1 MILTDILLLAA
12 LAVFVIAWWVRKTP
26 ARRIVLI
33 ASATLAVI
41 IGIAGYFNDRWQD
54 AGGAFI
60 GIAFLLGLGGVVLKN
75 RMTKT
80 DRTGG
85 VPWFSGIFIAIGFIA
100 VVALIR
106 EFPINPLPK
115 PTGQYAVG
123 MRTFEI
129 DDASRPGVFA
139 AKPNEPRR
147 LLVRV
152 WYPAGDVAGR
162 QPAPYFTDAETKSTA
177 RSLGALVGF
186 PPFFTYN
193 RHVQT
198 NSYVDAL
205 LLPGAADLP
214 VVIYSHGYTSF
225 LNQNTVLMEELASH
239 GYIAYSLQ
247 HTYDSADTAFPN
259 GDVAPMDPTLQEVTS
274 NEADRPSQ
282 ADALGGDTLD
292 KRINALLAFQEFA
305 LKTGSRIATRS
316 TKAWMADRIFLHD
329 TLQKAP
335 PESIAEIAR
344 AGNLAHVG
352 ELGMSFG
359 GAIAGELCM
368 YDTRCAA
375 GVNMDG
381 GNFPFSATNAEEPVP
396 FLMFHSDPANIYK
409 EMDRP
414 VPATGPR
421 SFNEFSYERIATAGS
436 RPDVYRI
443 SVKNTQHLGMSDF
456 SLFVGDTVKGALFG
470 TAPANTIISAQND
483 FILGFLDKH
492 LKGVASDFPAKEL
505 AKFNGAVV
513 VIPNAD
519 VAPWWNAKPE
529 AERAALEA
537 RINAAKPVYPGM
549 PILGEA
555 APVSPLAVPLS
566 PN

>member
-1 MILTDILLLAA
+1 MILTDILLIAA
-12 LAVFVIAWWVRKTP
+12 LTVFVIAWWVRKTP

-33 ASATLAVI
+33 ASAALAII
-41 IGIAGYFNDRWQD
+41 IGIAGYMIDRWQD
-54 AGGAFI
+54 AGGALVGAVFM
-60 GIAFLLGLGGVVLKN
+60 LGLGGVALKN
-75 RMTKT
+75 RITRT

-85 VPWFSGIFIAIGFIA
+85 VPWLSGIPIAIGLVA
-100 VVALIR
+100 VIALIR
-106 EFPINPLPK
+106 EFPVNALPR
-115 PTGQYAVG
+115 PSGQYAVG
-123 MRTFEI
+123 VRTFEI

-152 WYPAGDVAGR
+152 WYPAGDVAGH
-162 QPAPYFTDAETKSTA
+162 QPAPYFTEAEAKSTA
-177 RSLGALVGF
+177 RSIGALVGF
-186 PPFFTYN
+186 PPFFTYI

-198 NSYVDAL
+198 NSYTDAP
-205 LLPGAADLP
+205 LLPGAANLP
-214 VVIYSHGYTSF
+214 VVIYSHGYTSY

-239 GYIAYSLQ
+239 GYIAYSIQ
-247 HTYDSADTAFPN
+247 HTYDSSDTAFPN
-259 GDVAPMDPTLQEVTS
+259 GEVAPMDSALMETVAEQ
-274 NEADRPSQ
+274 AGRPSQ

-292 KRINALLAFQEFA
+292 KRINGLLAFEEFA
-305 LKTGSRIATRS
+305 IKNGDRIAIKS
-316 TKAWMADRIFLHD
+316 TKVWMADRIFLHD

-335 PESIAEIAR
+335 PASIAEIAR
-344 AGNLAHVG
+344 AGNLAKVG

-381 GNFPFSATNAEEPVP
+381 GNFPFSSTNADEPVP
-396 FLMFHSDPANIYK
+396 FLMLHSDPANLYRSF
-409 EMDRP
+409 DLP

-443 SVKNTQHLGMSDF
+443 SLKDTQHLGMSDS
-456 SLFVGDTVKGALFG
+456 SLFVGDTVRGVLFG
-470 TAPANTIISAQND
+470 TAPSATMIGAQND

-492 LKGVASDFPAKEL
+492 LRGRPSDYPTKEL
-505 AKFNGAVV
+505 AKYKGAVV
-513 VIPNAD
+513 AIPNNDLPA
-519 VAPWWNAKPE
+519 WWNAKPE

-537 RINAAKPVYPGM
+537 RISASKPTYPGM
-549 PILGEA
+549 PIL
-555 APVSPLAVPLS
+555 APAGPALPASPA

>member
-1 MILTDILLLAA
+1 MILTDILLIAA
-12 LAVFVIAWWVRKTP
+12 LTVFVIAWWVRKTP

-33 ASATLAVI
+33 ASAVLAVI
-41 IGIAGYFNDRWQD
+41 IGIAGYFIDRWQD
-54 AGGAFI
+54 AGGALI
-60 GIAFLLGLGGVVLKN
+60 GAVFLLGLGGVVLKN
-75 RMTKT
+75 RLTRT

-85 VPWFSGIFIAIGFIA
+85 IPWLSGIPITIGLIATI
-100 VVALIR
+100 ALIR

-115 PTGQYAVG
+115 PSGQYAVG
-123 MRTFEI
+123 VRTFEI
-129 DDASRPGVFA
+129 DDASRPGVFN

-162 QPAPYFTDAETKSTA
+162 QLAPYFNDAEAKSTA
-177 RSLGALVGF
+177 RSLGTLVGF
-186 PPFFTYN
+186 PPFFTYA

-198 NSYVDAL
+198 NSYTDAPL
-205 LLPGAADLP
+205 LSGASDLP

-239 GYIAYSLQ
+239 GYIAYSIQ
-247 HTYDSADTAFPN
+247 HTYDSSDTAFPN
-259 GDVAPMDPTLQEVTS
+259 GDVAAMDPKLT
-274 NEADRPSQ
+274 EAAPEEAGRPSQ

-305 LKTGSRIATRS
+305 LKSGSRIAVQS
-316 TKAWMADRIFLHD
+316 TKIWMADRIFLHD

-335 PESIAEIAR
+335 PQSIAEIAR
-344 AGNLAHVG
+344 AGNLAKVG

-368 YDTRCAA
+368 YDTRCAV

-381 GNFPFSATNAEEPVP
+381 GNFPFSSTNADEPVP
-396 FLMFHSDPANIYK
+396 FLMFHSDPANLYRDL
-409 EMDRP
+409 DRP

-443 SVKNTQHLGMSDF
+443 SLKDTKHLGMSDF
-456 SLFVGDTVKGALFG
+456 SLFVGDTVRGALFG
-470 TAPANTIISAQND
+470 EASPANMIGAQND

-492 LKGVASDFPAKEL
+492 LRGQPSDYPASEL
-505 AKFNGAVV
+505 AKYKGAVV
-513 VIPNAD
+513 VIPETD
-519 VAPWWNAKPE
+519 IAPWWNAKPE
-529 AERAALEA
+529 AERTALEA
-537 RINAAKPVYPGM
+537 RINASKPTYPGL
-549 PILGEA
+549 PIRT
-555 APVSPLAVPLS
+555 PAVPATATS
-566 PN
+566 PT

>member
-1 MILTDILLLAA
+1 MILTDILLIAA

-33 ASATLAVI
+33 ASAILAIV
-41 IGIAGYFNDRWQD
+41 IGIAGYLIDRWQD
-54 AGGAFI
+54 AAGAFI
-60 GIAFLLGLGGVVLKN
+60 GAVFLVGLGGVVLKN
-75 RMTKT
+75 RITRT

-85 VPWFSGIFIAIGFIA
+85 VPWLSGIPITIGLIA
-100 VVALIR
+100 VIALIR

-115 PTGQYAVG
+115 PSGQYAVG
-123 MRTFEI
+123 VRTFEI
-129 DDASRPGVFA
+129 DDASRLGVFA

-152 WYPAGDVAGR
+152 WYPAGDVSGR
-162 QPAPYFTDAETKSTA
+162 QPAPYFTDAEAKSTA
-177 RSLGALVGF
+177 RALGALVGF
-186 PPFFTYN
+186 PPFFTYI

-198 NSYVDAL
+198 NSYVDAP
-205 LLPGAADLP
+205 LLPGATNLP
-214 VVIYSHGYTSF
+214 VVIYSHGYTSY

-239 GYIAYSLQ
+239 GYIAYSIQ

-259 GDVAPMDPTLQEVTS
+259 GDVAPMDPKLLETASEETG
-274 NEADRPSQ
+274 RPSQ

-292 KRINALLAFQEFA
+292 KRINALLAFQEYS
-305 LKTGSRIATRS
+305 LKSGSRIALQS
-316 TKAWMADRIFLHD
+316 TKVWMADRMFLHD
-329 TLQKAP
+329 TLQKTP

-344 AGNLAHVG
+344 AGNLAKVG

-359 GAIAGELCM
+359 GAIAGEICM

-381 GNFPFSATNAEEPVP
+381 GNFPFSSTNADEPVP
-396 FLMFHSDPANIYK
+396 FLMFHSDPANLYR

-414 VPATGPR
+414 VPTTGPR

-443 SVKNTQHLGMSDF
+443 SLKDTQHLGMSDS
-456 SLFVGDTVKGALFG
+456 SLFVGDTVKGVLFG
-470 TAPANTIISAQND
+470 DAPTATMIGAQND
-483 FILGFLDKH
+483 LILGFLDKH
-492 LKGVASDFPAKEL
+492 LRGQPNDYPAREL
-505 AKFNGAVV
+505 AKFKGAVV
-513 VIPNAD
+513 VIPETD
-519 VAPWWNAKPE
+519 IAPWWNAKPE
-529 AERAALEA
+529 AERAALAA
-537 RINAAKPVYPGM
+537 RINASKPSYPGM
-549 PILGEA
+549 PILTPPAPA
-555 APVSPLAVPLS
+555 APATPA